1 MAQPFSFTK
10 EDVSD
15 GKMYALLAYLSIF
28 CIVPLILKKNNAFV
42 LSHGRQGLV
51 LFVAE
56 VATLV
61 ISIIVPWVFRPLLFI
76 LFGFS
81 FWGMVVAIRGQF
93 VELPIIARIADKITI

>member
-1 MAQPFSFTK
+1 MVPEGSIPKQ
-10 EDVSD
+10 DILD
-15 GKMYALLAYLSIF
+15 GKMYAVLAYLSIF
-28 CIVPLILKKNNAFV
+28 CIVPLILKKNNVFV

-61 ISIIVPWVFRPLLFI
+61 ISIVIPWVFRPLLFI

-81 FWGMVVAIRGQF
+81 FWGMVMAIRGQC
-93 VELPIIARIADKITI
+93 VELPFIAPIAEKITI